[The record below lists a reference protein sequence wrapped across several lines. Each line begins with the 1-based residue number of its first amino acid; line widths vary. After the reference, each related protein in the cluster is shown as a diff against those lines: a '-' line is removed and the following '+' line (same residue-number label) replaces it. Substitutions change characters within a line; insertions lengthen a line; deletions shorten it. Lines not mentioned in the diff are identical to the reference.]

1 VSQQLTPVAAAPAA
15 AEVEAAPVRTPW
27 HRGDSRVG
35 IVLFLLPFV
44 VLYLGFTLWPLM
56 ATVYY
61 SFFDWDGIRP
71 LNQFVGIDNYTKI
84 VGDRIFWVAFGN
96 TLLFAVANTVI
107 KLPLALIV
115 AVLLTRRWLLFK
127 RFFRTVFFMPI
138 VIPVAMAGLVFT
150 YILNPSNGA
159 LDSFLVG
166 SGILK
171 QPIDLLG
178 QSQTVMVGIVLVSVW
193 QIFGQYMIYW
203 MAALQSVPEDV
214 YEAADLDGCREWQKL
229 LYITLP
235 MIKPV
240 ALIITLLAL
249 VNALHVF
256 GVVVTLTEGGPGQSS
271 YVIAY
276 YIWNEAFRDAPF
288 RYGYASAAALI
299 FGVLAFIFV
308 LGQGVIVRRAERI
321 RQDYGI

>member
-1 VSQQLTPVAAAPAA
+1 MSQLSPIVASPPAK
-15 AEVEAAPVRTPW
+15 AEPRSRAHWGSRT
-27 HRGDSRVG
+27 DSRLG
-35 IVLFLLPFV
+35 IVLFLLPFL
-44 VLYLGFTLWPLM
+44 VLYLGFTLWPLL
-56 ATVYY
+56 ATIYY

-71 LNQFVGIDNYTKI
+71 LDQFVGLGNYTSI
-84 VGDRIFWVAFGN
+84 VADHVFWVAFGN

-150 YILNPSNGA
+150 YLLNPSNGA

-166 SGILK
+166 TGILK
-171 QPIDLLG
+171 QPIDILG
-178 QSQTVMVGIVLVSVW
+178 QSRTVMIGIVLVSVW
-193 QIFGQYMIYW
+193 QIFGQYMVYW
-203 MAALQSVPEDV
+203 MAALQSVPEEL
-214 YEAADLDGCREWQKL
+214 YEAADLDGCREWEKL
-229 LYITLP
+229 LWITLP
-235 MIKPV
+235 MIRPV

-271 YVIAY
+271 YVVAY
-276 YIWNEAFRDAPF
+276 YIWNEAFREAPF
-288 RYGYASAAALI
+288 KYGYASAAALI
-299 FGVLAFIFV
+299 FGLLAFVFV
-308 LGQGVIVRRAERI
+308 STQGLIVRRAERI
-321 RQDYGI
+321 RQEYGV